1 MAETTGIAWTDATQ
15 NFWEGCTQVGPG
27 CLHCYAEARDQR
39 WHKDSPHW
47 GIGAPRR
54 RMVAATF
61 NRPVTWSQK
70 RQAYE
75 AALAAG
81 REWPSNKPVPP
92 LWVFSMSLGDLFDNE
107 VDPAWRADAW
117 HVIRHSPGLLF
128 QLVTKRVSNVRKM
141 LPEDWGD
148 GAAYRHVGI
157 ISTIVTQEEANRD
170 VPRLCA
176 LKDKGVRWVGLS
188 MEPLLEGV
196 DLNLAWDTR
205 DLDWVIIGGESQQGS
220 AEARPF
226 RLAWAEDL
234 VDQCRQAM
242 VPVFVK
248 QLGDCPVLRMRIA
261 DGQADYDYFQE
272 VRVRHSDG
280 VSFGL
285 TNSPANGD
293 MALWPPDLRV
303 REMPRIYDQ
312 VAA

>member
-15 NFWEGCTQVGPG
+15 NFWEGCTKVGPG
-27 CLHCYAEARDQR
+27 FDHCYAEARDHR
-39 WHKDSPHW
+39 YHHGEHW
-47 GIGAPRR
+47 GTGAPRR

-117 HVIRHSPGLLF
+117 HIIRNSPGLRW
-128 QLVTKRVSNVRKM
+128 QLVTKRVTNVAKM
-141 LPEDWGD
+141 LPADWGD
-148 GAAYRHVGI
+148 GSAYRHVGI

-188 MEPLLEGV
+188 MEPLLERVRLAG
-196 DLNLAWDTR
+196 AWDPR
-205 DLDWVIIGGESQQGS
+205 DLDWVIVGGESQQGS
-220 AEARPF
+220 ALARPF
-226 RLAWAEDL
+226 YLDWARDL
-234 VDQCRQAM
+234 IGECHHFR

-248 QLGDCPVLRMRIA
+248 QLGDAPVMGSFTTAPFPDRH
-261 DGQADYDYFQE
+261 YFHE
-272 VRVRHSDG
+272 VRMCTVRG
-280 VSFGL
+280 IRYGL

-293 MALWPPDLRV
+293 MALWPEDLRV
-303 REMPRIYDQ
+303 RQMPRVYG
-312 VAA
+312 

>member
-15 NFWEGCTQVGPG
+15 NFWEGCTKVGPG
-27 CLHCYAEARDQR
+27 CEACYAEARDQR
-39 WHKDSPHW
+39 WHDGSHW
-47 GIGAPRR
+47 GLGAPRR

-70 RQAYE
+70 RQTYE

-117 HVIRHSPGLLF
+117 HVIRHSPGLRF

-141 LPEDWGD
+141 LPADWGD
-148 GAAYRHVGI
+148 GSPYTHVGI
-157 ISTIVTQEEANRD
+157 ISTIVTQEEADRD
-170 VPRLCA
+170 IPRLAA
-176 LKDKGVRWVGLS
+176 LKDLGVRWVGLS
-188 MEPLLEGV
+188 MEPLLEAV
-196 DLNLAWDTR
+196 SLARAWPPD

-226 RLAWAEDL
+226 HLEWAEAL
-234 VDQCRQAM
+234 VDECREFG
-242 VPVFVK
+242 VPCFVK
-248 QLGDCPVLRMRIA
+248 QLGDCPVLRLQPGP
-261 DGQADYDYFQE
+261 DADYEWFHE
-272 VRVRHSDG
+272 VRVRHSDR
-280 VSFGL
+280 VAFGM

-303 REMPRIYDQ
+303 REMPRIYDRTGL
-312 VAA
+312 